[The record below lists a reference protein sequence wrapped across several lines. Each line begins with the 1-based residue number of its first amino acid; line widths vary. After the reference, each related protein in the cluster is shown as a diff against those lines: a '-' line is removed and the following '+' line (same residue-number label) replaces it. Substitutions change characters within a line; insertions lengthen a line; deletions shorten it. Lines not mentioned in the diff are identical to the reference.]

1 MRRMSPILSA
11 ALLAVTMFASTLG
24 VASAACNP
32 KTKKGCEV
40 PETPYVA
47 FLPVV
52 TMAGVAGL
60 YFIQRRRAASLVE
73 AEADATE

>member
-1 MRRMSPILSA
+1 MRRMSPIL
-11 ALLAVTMFASTLG
+11 LAITMFASTLG
-24 VASAACNP
+24 VASAACNQ
-32 KTKKGCEV
+32 KTQKGCEV

-73 AEADATE
+73 AEADTTE

>member
-1 MRRMSPILSA
+1 MSPILSA
-11 ALLAVTMFASTLG
+11 TLLAITMFASTLG
-24 VASAACNP
+24 VASAACNQ
-32 KTKKGCEV
+32 KTQKGYQI
-40 PETPYVA
+40 PEAPYVA